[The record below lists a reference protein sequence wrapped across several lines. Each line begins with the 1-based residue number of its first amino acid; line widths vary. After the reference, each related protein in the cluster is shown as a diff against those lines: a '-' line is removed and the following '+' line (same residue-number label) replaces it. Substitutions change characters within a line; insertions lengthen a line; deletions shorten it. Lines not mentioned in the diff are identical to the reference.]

1 MIMFSRV
8 VSEPQMRKRR
18 LTRRGFI
25 ILFGWRSIVSTR
37 PEPPV
42 MTVCP
47 ACRQK
52 SSLVP
57 MQARD
62 WFTLFFIPVFPV
74 SGKKLF
80 IQCQTC
86 QAAFEGDVE
95 ALRRAEAEMD
105 SQARQQSIA
114 LYNTL
119 RTSPKDSA
127 LLNQLLETYAAM
139 QDWGEAL
146 AAGRHFPEALMESA
160 QCLTT
165 YGKINMA
172 AGNQPEALKYFGM
185 ALGKNPALAEAHFY
199 TAISYLSMNPPNVE
213 AAIAAARQAQ
223 IHGHPEAGEV
233 IKQAEG
239 LRAGK

>member
-1 MIMFSRV
+1 M
-8 VSEPQMRKRR
+8 PKRR
-18 LTRRGFI
+18 QRRGFI
-25 ILFGWRSIVSTR
+25 ILFGTRSIISTR

-52 SSLVP
+52 ASLVP

-62 WFTLFFIPVFPV
+62 WFTLFFIPVFPI
-74 SGKKLF
+74 SGKKPF
-80 IQCQTC
+80 IQCQSC

-95 ALRRAEAEMD
+95 ALRRAEAAMD
-105 SQARQQSIA
+105 TQARQQSIA

-119 RTSPKDSA
+119 RSSPKDSA

-139 QDWGEAL
+139 QDWPEAL

-185 ALGKNPALAEAHFY
+185 ALAKNPALAEAHFY
-199 TAISYLSMNPPNVE
+199 SAISHLSNNPPNVQ

-223 IHGHPEAGEV
+223 INGHPEAGEV
-233 IKQAEG
+233 IKQAEA